1 MLTLLVPGSKI
12 PDVLV
17 TAKRPTAQKP
27 AALPAIPS
35 IIVAPKYT
43 EDEADDQEDLFAEL
57 DTAAEIARV
66 VAQQPPPQKKARV
79 EEVRIMARYSASWC
93 SLRLFCS
100 RVHRSGDVSLMYTSL
115 LPKTTC
121 HRPTPRMRSM
131 LIWTRSTPR

>member
-1 MLTLLVPGSKI
+1 M
-12 PDVLV
+12 LV

-43 EDEADDQEDLFAEL
+43 EDDADDQEDLFAEL

-79 EEVRIMARYSASWC
+79 EEVRVSAPSQSFAVPYALPVLMPIDLATYHSRTSASPRRGPPAARPRGC
-93 SLRLFCS
+93 ALRS
-100 RVHRSGDVSLMYTSL
+100 PGRD
-115 LPKTTC
+115 
-121 HRPTPRMRSM
+121 RPPGEA
-131 LIWTRSTPR
+131 